1 MKKLTTSVLAVVL
14 SSSFAMVSAQ
24 TVKDTATTDIEGVV
38 VTALGIKREK
48 KALGYA
54 AQTITGDNISDAGQ
68 SNAVSALSGNVAGV
82 QVTATSS
89 IGGSTRITMR
99 GISSITGE
107 NRPLIVVDGVP
118 LDNTNIN
125 STDTQRG
132 AGGRDY
138 GDATFDISPDDIES
152 VTVLKG
158 GPAAALYGARAGNGA
173 ILYTTKSA
181 KKGKASVEINT
192 GISFESAYISPKL
205 QNQYGAGLS
214 STLPTATIDG
224 VTYNIMEYETDASW
238 GPKYDA
244 NLMHLPWYAFDP
256 EFSNDYLKMVP
267 FVAPKNDVDSFWDT
281 GVNYTNNFSV
291 SQSFNDTN
299 VRLSYTNTQLNGI
312 VPNSKVNKDN
322 LSINLNTKLSEKLKA
337 EANINYVV
345 TRGFNRPETG
355 YGDNSL
361 PQKFYQFGQRSLD
374 FNKLKDYKL
383 ADGSQRTWNRS
394 AYDDPTPLY
403 SDNPYWIINEN
414 ISLDKRVRTFGA
426 AGLTYSFNKH
436 LSATGKVYADTYS
449 ITNSTRVAVG
459 SAGIPGYL
467 INKRNISEYN
477 YEGRLQYDNTFGDFS
492 VTSSA
497 GFNYRDNKN
506 ERLTGQTVGGLV
518 IPNLYNLSNSKGAA
532 QTSNYEDHL
541 AVKSL
546 FYYASLGYKD
556 MLFVETTGRNDWFS
570 NVNEDQFYPSVT
582 GSFVFTKLVNA
593 DWLSFGKLRG
603 GWSKIATS
611 GASTFIRDNYT
622 EVGAVINGVL
632 VTNPFGGAPM
642 YSNPNTN
649 NDPNIAPELKYTKE
663 IGLELSLFKNRVGL
677 DVTYYDVTSKGLI
690 LPVPVDPST
699 GFLFTRINAGE
710 MTNKGIEASLNL
722 TPVKTENFSWSLAAN
737 FAKNVNK
744 LVTLKDDLERYIIT
758 NAPFR
763 AQLAAEVG
771 SAYGAILGTDFVYD
785 GNGNKVIDANGFYK
799 VSALKNL
806 GSILPEYNLGLRS
819 TWKYKSI
826 SLSALV
832 DIQQGGKY
840 FSTTNMWGH
849 YSGMLEDTA
858 LGGNREGGVVLD
870 GVKEDG
876 SRNDV
881 NISAVEWGGAY
892 YGGVDALNVFDA
904 SYVKLRDLTLSYDL
918 PKSIIGNAFQGIRVS
933 AFGRNLFAWN
943 LDNKGID
950 PENTSY
956 GSGNIQGLEG
966 GSLPSTRIYGFN
978 VNFKF

>member
-24 TVKDTATTDIEGVV
+24 TVQDSAKTQDIEGVV

-99 GISSITGE
+99 GISSIIGE

-125 STDTQRG
+125 NPDTERG

-138 GDATFDISPDDIES
+138 GDASFDISPDDIES

-181 KKGKASVEINT
+181 KKGRTSVEINT

-214 STLPTATIDG
+214 STLPTPVEING

-238 GPKYDA
+238 GPKYNP

-256 EFSNDYLKMVP
+256 EFANDYLKEVP
-267 FVAPKNDVDSFWDT
+267 FVAPRKDVNSFWDT

-322 LSINLNTKLSEKLKA
+322 LSVSLSTKLSEKLKA

-361 PQKFYQFGQRSLD
+361 PQKMYQFGQRSLD
-374 FNKLKDYKL
+374 YDKLKDYKL
-383 ADGSQRTWNRS
+383 ANGNQRTWNRTS
-394 AYDDPTPLY
+394 YIDGTPLY
-403 SDNPYWIINEN
+403 SDNPYWTINEN
-414 ISLDKRVRTFGA
+414 IALDKRVRTFGS

-436 LSATGKVYADTYS
+436 LSATGKVYADSYS
-449 ITNSTRVAVG
+449 LTNSARIAVG
-459 SAGIPGYL
+459 SQAVAGYEL
-467 INKRNISEYN
+467 EKRNISEYN
-477 YEGRLQYDNTFGDFS
+477 YEGRLQYDNNFGDFS
-492 VTSSA
+492 VTSSVGA
-497 GFNYRDNKN
+497 NYRDNKF
-506 ERLTGQTVGGLV
+506 ERLRGETVGGLV
-518 IPNLYNLSNSKGAA
+518 IPNLYNLINSVAVAKSENEAY
-532 QTSNYEDHL
+532 QLS
-541 AVKSL
+541 VKSL
-546 FYYASLGYKD
+546 FYYVSVGYKD
-556 MLFVETTGRNDWFS
+556 MLFVETTGRQDWFS
-570 NVNEDQFYPSVT
+570 NINNGQFYPSVT

-603 GWSKIATS
+603 GWSKIAQS
-611 GASTFIRDNYT
+611 GPNAFIRSTYT
-622 EVGAVINGVL
+622 VVGTQYEGSP
-632 VTNPFGGAPM
+632 T

-649 NDPNIAPELKYTKE
+649 NDPNIRPELKYTKE
-663 IGLELSLFKNRVGL
+663 IGLELSLFKSRVGL
-677 DVTYYDVTSKGLI
+677 DVTYYDVTSKDLM
-690 LPVPVDPST
+690 LPVPVDPAT
-699 GFLFTRINAGE
+699 GFLFNRINAGE

-722 TPVKTENFSWSLAAN
+722 TPVKSENFSWTVGVN

-744 LVTLKDDLERYIIT
+744 LVTLKDDLERYVIT

-763 AQLAAEVG
+763 AQLAADVG
-771 SAYGAILGTDFVYD
+771 QAYGAILGTDFVYD
-785 GNGNKVIDANGFYK
+785 ANGNRVVDENGFYK
-799 VSALKNL
+799 ASALKNL
-806 GSILPEYNLGLRS
+806 GSILPEYNLGIRS
-819 TWKYKSI
+819 TWKYKSLT
-826 SLSALV
+826 LSALL

-849 YSGMLEDTA
+849 YSGMLEETA
-858 LGGNREGGVVLD
+858 LGGNREAGVVLD

-876 SRNDV
+876 SRNDI
-881 NISAVEWGGAY
+881 NISAVEWGGSY
-892 YGGVDALNVFDA
+892 YNGVDALNVFDA
-904 SYVKLRDLTLSYDL
+904 SYVKLRDVTLAYDL
-918 PKSIIGNAFQGIRVS
+918 PKSIIGTAFQGIRVS
-933 AFGRNLFAWN
+933 AFARNLFAWN
-943 LDNKGID
+943 LSNKGID

-956 GSGNIQGLEG
+956 GSGNVQGLEG

>member
-1 MKKLTTSVLAVVL
+1 MKKLTTSVLAIVL
-14 SSSFAMVSAQ
+14 TSSFALVNAQ
-24 TVKDTATTDIEGVV
+24 VDTARTQNIEGVV

-54 AQTITGDNISDAGQ
+54 AQTIGGENLSDAGQ
-68 SNAVSALSGNVAGV
+68 TNAVSALSGNVAGV

-118 LDNTNIN
+118 LDNTNVN
-125 STDTQRG
+125 DVNTQRG

-158 GPAAALYGARAGNGA
+158 GPAAALYGSRAGNGA
-173 ILYTTKSA
+173 IVYTTKSA
-181 KKGKASVEINT
+181 KRGRTSVEFNT
-192 GISFESAYISPKL
+192 GVSFETAYISPKL

-214 STLPTATIDG
+214 STLPTQVING
-224 VTYNIMEYETDASW
+224 QTYNIMEYETDASW
-238 GPKYDA
+238 GPKYNA
-244 NLMHLPWYAFDP
+244 NLMYLPWYAFDP
-256 EFSNDYLKMVP
+256 EFSADYLKPVP
-267 FVAPKNDVDSFWDT
+267 FVAPGADVDSFWNT

-299 VRLSYTNTQLNGI
+299 VRLSYTNSQINGI
-312 VPNSKVNKDN
+312 VPTSKVNKDN
-322 LSINLNTKLSEKLKA
+322 LTINLNSKLSEKLKVDA
-337 EANINYVV
+337 SVNYVV

-374 FNKLKDYKL
+374 FNKLRDYKL

-394 AYDDPTPLY
+394 AWNDPTPLY

-414 ISLDKRVRTFGA
+414 ISTDRRVRTFGS
-426 AGLTYSFNKH
+426 AGLTYNFDKN
-436 LSATGKVYADTYS
+436 LYAVAKVYADYYS
-449 ITNSTRVAVG
+449 FNNSTRVAVG
-459 SAGIPGYL
+459 SAGVPGYL
-467 INKRNISEYN
+467 INKRNVSEYN
-477 YEGRLQYDNTFGDFS
+477 YEGRLHYDNSFGEFS
-492 VTSSA
+492 LNSLV
-497 GFNYRDNKN
+497 GFNYRDTKN
-506 ERLTGQTVGGLV
+506 DRLTGQTVGGLV
-518 IPNLYNLSNSKGAA
+518 IPNLYNLNNSVAPSLASNFES
-532 QTSNYEDHL
+532 QL
-541 AVKSL
+541 AVKSA
-546 FYYASLGYKD
+546 FYYVSLGFKD

-570 NVNEDQFYPSVT
+570 NINDDQFYPSVT
-582 GSFVFTKLVNA
+582 GSFVFSNLINA
-593 DWLSFGKLRG
+593 DWLSFGKIRG
-603 GWSKIATS
+603 GWSKIAQS
-611 GASTFIRDNYT
+611 GPDAFIRDT
-622 EVGAVINGVL
+622 FTDVR
-632 VTNPFGGAPM
+632 PQFGGAPS

-649 NDPNIAPELKYTKE
+649 NDPNIRPELKYTKE
-663 IGLELSLFKNRVGL
+663 IGLELRLFKSRVGI
-677 DVTYYDVTSKGLI
+677 DVTYYDVTSKDLI
-690 LPVPVDPST
+690 LPVPVDPAT
-699 GFLFTRINAGE
+699 GFLFSRINAGE
-710 MTNKGIEASLNL
+710 MTNKGIEATLNL
-722 TPVKTENFSWSLAAN
+722 TPVKTSDFSWDVAVN
-737 FAKNVNK
+737 FAKNTNE
-744 LVTLKDDLERYIIT
+744 LVTLKDDLERYVIT

-763 AQLAAEVG
+763 AQLSADVG

-785 GNGNKVIDANGFYK
+785 ANGNRVVDANGFYK
-799 VSALKNL
+799 ASALKNL
-806 GSILPEYNLGLRS
+806 GSILPEYNMGIRS
-819 TWKYKSI
+819 TWKYKSL
-826 SLSALV
+826 SLSALL

-876 SRNDV
+876 TRNDI
-881 NISAVEWGGAY
+881 NIDAVEWGGSY
-892 YGGVDALNVFDA
+892 YNGVDALNVFDA
-904 SYVKLRDLTLSYDL
+904 SYIKLRDLTLAYDL
-918 PKSIIGNAFQGIRVS
+918 PKSIVGNAFQGIRVS
-933 AFGRNLFAWN
+933 AFARNLFAWN
-943 LDNKGID
+943 LSNPGID

>member
-1 MKKLTTSVLAVVL
+1 MKKLTTSVLAIVL
-14 SSSFAMVSAQ
+14 TSSFALVNAQ
-24 TVKDTATTDIEGVV
+24 VDTARTQNIEGVV

-54 AQTITGDNISDAGQ
+54 AQTIGGDNLSDAGQ
-68 SNAVSALSGNVAGV
+68 NNAVSALSGNVAGV

-118 LDNTNIN
+118 LDNTNVN
-125 STDTQRG
+125 DVNTQRG

-158 GPAAALYGARAGNGA
+158 GPAAALYGSRAGNGA
-173 ILYTTKSA
+173 IVYTTKSA
-181 KKGKASVEINT
+181 KRGRTSVELNT
-192 GISFESAYISPKL
+192 GVSFETAYISPKL

-214 STLPTATIDG
+214 STLPTQAING
-224 VTYNIMEYETDASW
+224 QTYNIMEYETDASW
-238 GPKYDA
+238 GPKYNA
-244 NLMHLPWYAFDP
+244 NLMYLPWYAFDP
-256 EFSNDYLKMVP
+256 EFSNDYLKPVP
-267 FVAPKNDVDSFWDT
+267 FVAPGADVDSFWNT

-299 VRLSYTNTQLNGI
+299 VRLSYTNSQINGI

-322 LSINLNTKLSEKLKA
+322 LSINLNSKLSEKLKVDA
-337 EANINYVV
+337 SVNYVV

-394 AYDDPTPLY
+394 AWNDPTPLY

-414 ISLDKRVRTFGA
+414 ISTDKRVRTFGS
-426 AGLTYSFNKH
+426 AGLTYNFDKN
-436 LSATGKVYADTYS
+436 LYAVAKVYADSYS
-449 ITNSTRVAVG
+449 FNNSTRVAVG
-459 SAGIPGYL
+459 SAGVAGYL
-467 INKRNISEYN
+467 INKRNVSEYN
-477 YEGRLQYDNTFGDFS
+477 YEGRLHYDNSFGEFS
-492 VTSSA
+492 LNSLV
-497 GFNYRDNKN
+497 GFNYRDTKN
-506 ERLTGQTVGGLV
+506 DRLTGQTVGGLV
-518 IPNLYNLSNSKGAA
+518 IPNLYNLNNSVAPSLASNFES
-532 QTSNYEDHL
+532 QL
-541 AVKSL
+541 AVKSA
-546 FYYASLGYKD
+546 FYYVSLGFKD
-556 MLFVETTGRNDWFS
+556 LLFVETTGRNDWFS
-570 NVNEDQFYPSVT
+570 NINDDQFYPSVT
-582 GSFVFTKLVNA
+582 GSFVFSNLINA
-593 DWLSFGKLRG
+593 DWLSFGKIRG
-603 GWSKIATS
+603 GWSKIAQS
-611 GASTFIRDNYT
+611 GPDAFIRDT
-622 EVGAVINGVL
+622 FTDVR
-632 VTNPFGGAPM
+632 PQFGGAPS

-649 NDPNIAPELKYTKE
+649 NDPNIRPELKYTKE
-663 IGLELSLFKNRVGL
+663 IGLELRLFKSRVGI
-677 DVTYYDVTSKGLI
+677 DVTYYDVTSKDLI
-690 LPVPVDPST
+690 LPVPVDPAT
-699 GFLFTRINAGE
+699 GFLFSRINAGE
-710 MTNKGIEASLNL
+710 MTNKGIEATLNL
-722 TPVKTENFSWSLAAN
+722 TPVKTSDFSWDIAVN
-737 FAKNVNK
+737 FAKNTNE
-744 LVTLKDDLERYIIT
+744 LVTLKDDLERYVIT

-763 AQLAAEVG
+763 AQLSADVG

-785 GNGNKVIDANGFYK
+785 ANGNRVVDANGFYK
-799 VSALKNL
+799 ASALKNL
-806 GSILPEYNLGLRS
+806 GSILPEYNMGIRS
-819 TWKYKSI
+819 TWKYKSV
-826 SLSALV
+826 SLSALL

-876 SRNDV
+876 TRNDI
-881 NISAVEWGGAY
+881 NISAVEWGGSY
-892 YGGVDALNVFDA
+892 YNGVDALNVFDA
-904 SYVKLRDLTLSYDL
+904 SYIKLRDLTLAYDL
-918 PKSIIGNAFQGIRVS
+918 PKTIIGTAFQGIRVS
-933 AFGRNLFAWN
+933 AFARNLFAWN
-943 LDNKGID
+943 LSNPGID

-966 GSLPSTRIYGFN
+966 GSLPSTRVYGFN

>member
-1 MKKLTTSVLAVVL
+1 MKKLTTSVLAIVL
-14 SSSFAMVSAQ
+14 TSSFALVNAQ
-24 TVKDTATTDIEGVV
+24 VDTARTQNIEGVV

-54 AQTITGDNISDAGQ
+54 AQTIGGENLSDAGQ
-68 SNAVSALSGNVAGV
+68 TNAVSALSGNVAGV

-118 LDNTNIN
+118 LDNTNVN
-125 STDTQRG
+125 DVNTQRG

-158 GPAAALYGARAGNGA
+158 GPAAALYGSRAGNGA
-173 ILYTTKSA
+173 IVYTTKSA
-181 KKGKASVEINT
+181 KRGRTSVEFNT
-192 GISFESAYISPKL
+192 GVSFETAYISPKL

-214 STLPTATIDG
+214 STLPTQVING
-224 VTYNIMEYETDASW
+224 QTYNIMEYETDASW
-238 GPKYDA
+238 GPKYNA
-244 NLMHLPWYAFDP
+244 NLMYLPWYAFDP
-256 EFSNDYLKMVP
+256 EFSADYLKPVP
-267 FVAPKNDVDSFWDT
+267 FVAPGADVDSFWNT

-299 VRLSYTNTQLNGI
+299 VRLSYTNSQINGI
-312 VPNSKVNKDN
+312 VPTSKVNKDN
-322 LSINLNTKLSEKLKA
+322 LTINLNSKLSEKLKVDA
-337 EANINYVV
+337 SVNYVV

-374 FNKLKDYKL
+374 FNKLRDYKL

-394 AYDDPTPLY
+394 AWNDPTPLY

-414 ISLDKRVRTFGA
+414 ISTDRRVRTFGS
-426 AGLTYSFNKH
+426 AGLTYNFDKN
-436 LSATGKVYADTYS
+436 LYAVAKVYADSYS
-449 ITNSTRVAVG
+449 FNNSTRVAVG
-459 SAGIPGYL
+459 SAGVPGYL
-467 INKRNISEYN
+467 INKRNVSEYN
-477 YEGRLQYDNTFGDFS
+477 YEGRLHYDNSFGEFS
-492 VTSSA
+492 LNSLV
-497 GFNYRDNKN
+497 GFNYRDTKN
-506 ERLTGQTVGGLV
+506 DRLTGQTVGGLV
-518 IPNLYNLSNSKGAA
+518 IPNLYNLNNSVAPSLASNFES
-532 QTSNYEDHL
+532 QL
-541 AVKSL
+541 AVKSA
-546 FYYASLGYKD
+546 FYYVSLGFKD

-570 NVNEDQFYPSVT
+570 NINDDQFYPSVT
-582 GSFVFTKLVNA
+582 GSFVFSNLINA
-593 DWLSFGKLRG
+593 DWLSFGKIRG
-603 GWSKIATS
+603 GWSKIAQS
-611 GASTFIRDNYT
+611 GPDAFIRDT
-622 EVGAVINGVL
+622 FTDVR
-632 VTNPFGGAPM
+632 PQFGGAPS

-649 NDPNIAPELKYTKE
+649 NDPNIRPELKYTKE
-663 IGLELSLFKNRVGL
+663 IGLELRLFKSRVGI
-677 DVTYYDVTSKGLI
+677 DVTYYDVTSKDLI
-690 LPVPVDPST
+690 LPVPVDPAT
-699 GFLFTRINAGE
+699 GFLFSRINAGE
-710 MTNKGIEASLNL
+710 MTNKGIEATLNL
-722 TPVKTENFSWSLAAN
+722 TPVKTSDFSWDVAVN
-737 FAKNVNK
+737 FAKNTNE
-744 LVTLKDDLERYIIT
+744 LVTLKDDLERYVIT

-763 AQLAAEVG
+763 AQLSADVG

-785 GNGNKVIDANGFYK
+785 ANGNRVVDANGFYK
-799 VSALKNL
+799 ASALKNL
-806 GSILPEYNLGLRS
+806 GSILPEYNMGIRS
-819 TWKYKSI
+819 TWKYKSL
-826 SLSALV
+826 SLSALL

-876 SRNDV
+876 TRNDI
-881 NISAVEWGGAY
+881 NIDAVEWGGSY
-892 YGGVDALNVFDA
+892 YNGVDALNVFDA
-904 SYVKLRDLTLSYDL
+904 SYIKLRDLTLAYDL
-918 PKSIIGNAFQGIRVS
+918 PKSIVGNAFQGIRVS
-933 AFGRNLFAWN
+933 AFARNLFAWN
-943 LDNKGID
+943 LSNPGID